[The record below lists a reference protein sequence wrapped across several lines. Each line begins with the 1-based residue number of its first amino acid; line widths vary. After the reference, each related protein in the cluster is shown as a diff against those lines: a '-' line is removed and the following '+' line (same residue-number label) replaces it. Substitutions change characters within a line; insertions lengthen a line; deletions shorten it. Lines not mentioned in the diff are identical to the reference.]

1 MLTNETYKVTLKEL
15 KGEEQ
20 DNQNSFKRNSDC
32 MSGGNEI
39 TVKIINHPDEL
50 ITGVKITLFPYIPGQ
65 DLGNEQIFD
74 SIVKEETFEEE
85 QQIFD
90 SIVTEE
96 TFEGEPLETKITVNP
111 ALSYRISVS
120 YSTKYGYL
128 NPSENVTSQG
138 ELEIMMLTHLGKI
151 SFNLH

>member
-1 MLTNETYKVTLKEL
+1 
-15 KGEEQ
+15 
-20 DNQNSFKRNSDC
+20 

-50 ITGVKITLFPYIPGQ
+50 ITGVKITLFPYIPDQ

-74 SIVKEETFEEE
+74 SIVK
-85 QQIFD
+85 
-90 SIVTEE
+90 EE

-138 ELEIMMLTHLGKI
+138 ELEIMMLTHLGKV
-151 SFNLH
+151 SFNLP

>member
-1 MLTNETYKVTLKEL
+1 
-15 KGEEQ
+15 
-20 DNQNSFKRNSDC
+20 

-74 SIVKEETFEEE
+74 SIVKEETFE
-85 QQIFD
+85 
-90 SIVTEE
+90 
-96 TFEGEPLETKITVNP
+96 GEPSETEITVNP
-111 ALSYRISVS
+111 AFSYRISVS

-138 ELEIMMLTHLGKI
+138 ELEIMMLTHLGKV
-151 SFNLH
+151 SFNNLP